1 MSKCHAT
8 LSDTQR
14 PTLDEV
20 HWRAAAEEG
29 ARLAAKHWQV
39 PLANITEIALS
50 DVEERHYLFKV
61 IYTDGHG
68 QRRTA
73 ALHMP
78 RHQRYASALEISALV
93 PSMGA
98 GNHSRPST
106 DFC

>member
-1 MSKCHAT
+1 MSKRHAT

-14 PTLDEV
+14 PALDEV

-29 ARLAAKHWQV
+29 ARVAAKHWEV

-50 DVEERHYLFKV
+50 DVEDGHYLFKV

-78 RHQRYASALEISALV
+78 KGARYTSPLEMSALCA
-93 PSMGA
+93 
-98 GNHSRPST
+98 
-106 DFC
+106 